1 MPRRRRRSE
10 VPQAPGQPPLEDPA
24 DGAPDDDDEHATEVA
39 DAQIAGAALATVR
52 LPNCAAISTHIAF
65 FCCCALVPASTSA
78 RSCASSV
85 AVHGLQR
92 TFVPALRPRFE
103 AAVVVA
109 GAAIPLPARAVVRLP

>member
-1 MPRRRRRSE
+1 MC
-10 VPQAPGQPPLEDPA
+10 A
-24 DGAPDDDDEHATEVA
+24 DTT
-39 DAQIAGAALATVR
+39 LATVR

-65 FCCCALVPASTSA
+65 FCCCALVPTSTSA

-109 GAAIPLPARAVVRLP
+109 IPYLPLVACLTFEPPGFFFSF